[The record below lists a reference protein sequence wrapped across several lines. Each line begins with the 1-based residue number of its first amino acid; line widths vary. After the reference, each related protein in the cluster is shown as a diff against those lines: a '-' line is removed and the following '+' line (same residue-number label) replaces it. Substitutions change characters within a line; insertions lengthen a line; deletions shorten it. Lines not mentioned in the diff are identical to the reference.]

1 MKHRLGY
8 PDAEDL
14 RNLASN
20 LKRLGIDMP
29 AQCAEGFR
37 ILRNMKKLDVNEN
50 QFKSFNLGIYE

>member
-14 RNLASN
+14 RNLAVN
-20 LKRLGIDMP
+20 LKRLGMYMP

-37 ILRNMKKLDVNEN
+37 MRNMKK
-50 QFKSFNLGIYE
+50 